1 MFTCRL
7 ARELLKQPTVSQP
20 PPMPTIWCTHFVAR
34 AATGACSIIETF
46 ERGTTPRTRPS
57 TLTLRSG
64 STAHDHCRHPSLQ
77 SRPSLLLV
85 TVRPRQR
92 TRALS
97 TQLAVSQPIFTVV
110 CGPRWS
116 IRPDRLSQ
124 LDPPSPSRP
133 STSIND
139 GVRGAR
145 ISIAPTARLPSPSR
159 DFLPW
164 PFAYA
169 GRRYMPRRRHGRHP
183 QTFTI
188 ADVST

>member
-1 MFTCRL
+1 MFTCPL

-34 AATGACSIIETF
+34 AAAGACSIIETF

-64 STAHDHCRHPSLQ
+64 STAHDLCRHPSLQ

-85 TVRPRQR
+85 TVLPRQC

-97 TQLAVSQPIFTVV
+97 TQLAVPQPTFTVV

-116 IRPDRLSQ
+116 IRPGRLSNDRP
-124 LDPPSPSRP
+124 LPSRS
-133 STSIND
+133 STSTDD

-145 ISIAPTARLPSPSR
+145 RCYER
-159 DFLPW
+159 DGGPPHSF
-164 PFAYA
+164 
-169 GRRYMPRRRHGRHP
+169 
-183 QTFTI
+183 
-188 ADVST
+188 VSLLRP